1 MPLKLETKLQLV
13 GNTGTLITS
22 IPKPIAKHFE
32 LKKGDKMNIY
42 IKGNHIVLEKQE
54 WCGST
59 VREHDT
65 TVLPHT

>member
-1 MPLKLETKLQLV
+1 MPLKLETKLQIV

-42 IKGNHIVLEKQE
+42 IKGNHIILEKQE
-54 WCGST
+54 
-59 VREHDT
+59 
-65 TVLPHT
+65 